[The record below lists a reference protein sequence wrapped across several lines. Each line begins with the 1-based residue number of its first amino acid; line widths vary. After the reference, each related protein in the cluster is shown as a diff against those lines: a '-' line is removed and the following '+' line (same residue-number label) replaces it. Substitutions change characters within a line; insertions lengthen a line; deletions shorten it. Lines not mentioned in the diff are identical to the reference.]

1 MESAVSEVLAIQ
13 HFKNKKDRFNFDPE
27 FSLFSQEKNL
37 NGLAGLLPWSIQES
51 KGGTKQHRPILGSDP
66 IGTLTQSL
74 ARLKQAD
81 FMAVSKQKLCDRFP
95 TFKGCSYLLFATHP
109 LRELEKNIPSDSAK
123 YLTFYA
129 FSKNFNQPINPN
141 GASAR
146 EVHDVIS
153 FLEEEITQGSISLTF
168 VALEQ
173 AKEAGRSISK
183 WLESSLKMGGDF
195 LDLESS
201 YFMPIPVALVAIIDT
216 NLEATEL
223 H

>member
-1 MESAVSEVLAIQ
+1 MLPWYIHESEV
-13 HFKNKKDRFNFDPE
+13 
-27 FSLFSQEKNL
+27 
-37 NGLAGLLPWSIQES
+37 
-51 KGGTKQHRPILGSDP
+51 GTKEHRPLLGNDP

-74 ARLKQAD
+74 ARLRQAD
-81 FMAVSKQKLCDRFP
+81 FMAVSQQKLYDRFQNLQ
-95 TFKGCSYLLFATHP
+95 GCSYLLFATHP
-109 LRELEKNIPSDSAK
+109 LRELEKNIPSDSAQ
-123 YLTFYA
+123 YLTYYT
-129 FSKNFNQPINPN
+129 FSNDFNQPINPN
-141 GASAR
+141 GASAK
-146 EVHDVIS
+146 EVHDIIS

-168 VALEQ
+168 EVLEQ
-173 AKEAGRSISK
+173 AKKAGHSIAK